1 MPRGISTSTTIT
13 PSRTWGFASAR
24 RSTRRWATS
33 WACGAMPRPVCH
45 WRRPW
50 RQQYST
56 FVIALTWCTTSIC
69 SPDALA
75 PLMLNSSKL
84 FSWVLPVIVAPH
96 CISTCSTAGIDTIS
110 LRLSL
115 RRLAG
120 QRMRRPGWSHVS
132 PVCSPPRKPFSEG
145 ETMLAIVDYGR
156 GNLWSVQNG
165 FAQVGAP
172 VQISADPD
180 IIRRADAVV
189 FPGVGAFRDCM
200 HNLEACGLDRALHEV
215 LQAGKPV
222 LAICVGM
229 QALLSESEEFG
240 LTPGLGIFEGQ
251 VRRFPD
257 TVPAST
263 SRLKVPHMGWN
274 QLQQQRACPL
284 LAGIPDGT
292 FAYFVHSYYAAP
304 KDAAAVVATTDYGV
318 EFASV
323 LWRDNLYATQFHPE
337 KSQHW
342 GLRILQNFF
351 NLSHGKGGR

>member
-1 MPRGISTSTTIT
+1 
-13 PSRTWGFASAR
+13 
-24 RSTRRWATS
+24 
-33 WACGAMPRPVCH
+33 
-45 WRRPW
+45 
-50 RQQYST
+50 
-56 FVIALTWCTTSIC
+56 
-69 SPDALA
+69 
-75 PLMLNSSKL
+75 
-84 FSWVLPVIVAPH
+84 
-96 CISTCSTAGIDTIS
+96 
-110 LRLSL
+110 
-115 RRLAG
+115 
-120 QRMRRPGWSHVS
+120 
-132 PVCSPPRKPFSEG
+132 
-145 ETMLAIVDYGR
+145 MLAIVDYGR

-263 SRLKVPHMGWN
+263 WVC
-274 QLQQQRACPL
+274 ACPL

-304 KDAAAVVATTDYGV
+304 KDADVVVATTDYGV
-318 EFASV
+318 DFASV

-351 NLSHGKGGR
+351 ALSQGRSPCR